1 MKLSVIVP
9 VYNVAPYLRECL
21 DSLVAQTFAGWEA
34 ICVDDGSTDG
44 SGAILDEYAARD
56 SRFRVVHQQNRG
68 VSAARNLAIEIAQ
81 GEWIGFL
88 DADDSVAPDWFERML
103 GHAVDGVDIVHTD
116 SRCGFGMGG
125 RPVGDRTY
133 RTFLRDGWSQL
144 NLVRRAFASGERYP
158 EGMRLKEDVIF
169 FTKLALKANR
179 IAWVEEGGYNYRSRT
194 GSAIAMHVDENDSL
208 RFFEEILRIGLPRKD
223 AARAIG
229 YDLVL
234 WVKGRDWSGG
244 YDSAKCGLL
253 EFWREHVKSGELK
266 AGDLRWWWRPGF
278 RRWIRTGDIRLL
290 KLTLRLRV
298 LASGYWWSGR

>member
-21 DSLVAQTFAGWEA
+21 DSLVAQTLAGWEA

-56 SRFRVVHQQNRG
+56 SRFRVVHRQNRG

-133 RTFLRDGWSQL
+133 RTFLRDGWSVL

-158 EGMRLKEDVIF
+158 EGMRFKEDVIF
-169 FTKLALKANR
+169 FTKLALKAGR

-194 GSAIAMHVDENDSL
+194 GSAIAMHIDENDSL

-244 YDSAKCGLL
+244 YDFESCRMLK
-253 EFWREHVKSGELK
+253 FWRDGIKSGVLRFC
-266 AGDLRWWWRPGF
+266 DVRWWWRPGL
-278 RRWIRTGDIRLL
+278 RHWIATGDLEWLRKTLDLRIGMERLL
-290 KLTLRLRV
+290 R
-298 LASGYWWSGR
+298 GGG